1 MGLLPL
7 GGSVTILQEAFV
19 RILLVEDD
27 PKINA
32 VVRQALQEESYAV
45 DVAYDGDHAEELAFV
60 NSYDAIVLD
69 LMLPGKDGLELCR
82 SLREMGNATPVLI
95 LTARDALQDRVAGL
109 DSGADDYLVKPFHVE
124 ELLARLRALLRRQ
137 AVVKTPRLGVAD
149 LVVDTAARTVHRGG
163 EPIELTHTEYSL
175 LEYMVRRPGEVISR
189 SELMDHV
196 WDENYE
202 GLSNIV
208 DVYIRRLRSKLD
220 EGHALR
226 LLETVR
232 GVGYR
237 LRNPEDETVAS

>member
-1 MGLLPL
+1 M
-7 GGSVTILQEAFV
+7 

-60 NSYDAIVLD
+60 NTYDAIVLD
-69 LMLPGKDGLELCR
+69 LMLPGKDGLEVCR
-82 SLREMGNATPVLI
+82 GLRERGSVTPVLI

-124 ELLARLRALLRRQ
+124 ELLARVRALLRRQ
-137 AVVKTPRLGVAD
+137 AAVKTPRLSVGD

-163 EPIELTHTEYSL
+163 VAIDLTNTEYSL

-220 EGHALR
+220 EGQADR

-232 GVGYR
+232 GAGYR
-237 LRNPEDETVAS
+237 LRNVEDESVAS